1 MRSGGRGSLGLGL
14 AVGYLGLIVLIPIAA
29 LAWNGLSQ
37 GWGSFWD
44 VITQPEVAAALQL
57 TIVLAA
63 IVTVVSEVMGTITAW
78 VLVRYRFP
86 GRTIM
91 DALVDLPFALPT
103 IVAGLTLLALYGPK
117 SPFGVNIAFTR
128 FGIGVALLLVTLPF
142 VVRGVQPL
150 LRELDLEA
158 EQAAASLGAN
168 QWVTFRRITMP
179 QIWPG
184 ILAGSG
190 LAFARALGEFGAV
203 VLIAGNL
210 PFRTEVASVSI
221 FGFIQSDEPQSAAA
235 VSLVLLVF
243 SLVALAIF
251 DFMERRS
258 ARGLG

>member
-1 MRSGGRGSLGLGL
+1 MLMSL
-14 AVGYLGLIVLIPIAA
+14 VG
-29 LAWNGLSQ
+29 
-37 GWGSFWD
+37 
-44 VITQPEVAAALQL
+44 T
-57 TIVLAA
+57 
-63 IVTVVSEVMGTITAW
+63 SEP
-78 VLVRYRFP
+78 L
-86 GRTIM
+86 
-91 DALVDLPFALPT
+91 
-103 IVAGLTLLALYGPK
+103 
-117 SPFGVNIAFTR
+117 
-128 FGIGVALLLVTLPF
+128 F
-142 VVRGVQPL
+142 VVNSMAGMILIEGMIWTPL
-150 LRELDLEA
+150 AFLMLSSVFRSFDGGFEEA
-158 EQAAASLGAN
+158 AVMSGAGPFT
-168 QWVTFRRITMP
+168 TFRRITMP

>member
-63 IVTVVSEVMGTITAW
+63 LVTVVSAVMGTITAW

-158 EQAAASLGAN
+158 EQRECAAQLLDG
-168 QWVTFRRITMP
+168 
-179 QIWPG
+179 
-184 ILAGSG
+184 G
-190 LAFARALGEFGAV
+190 LECDV
-203 VLIAGNL
+203 VLDPVKRDLHRECQANC
-210 PFRTEVASVSI
+210 FRK
-221 FGFIQSDEPQSAAA
+221 
-235 VSLVLLVF
+235 
-243 SLVALAIF
+243 
-251 DFMERRS
+251 RRS
-258 ARGLG
+258 FW